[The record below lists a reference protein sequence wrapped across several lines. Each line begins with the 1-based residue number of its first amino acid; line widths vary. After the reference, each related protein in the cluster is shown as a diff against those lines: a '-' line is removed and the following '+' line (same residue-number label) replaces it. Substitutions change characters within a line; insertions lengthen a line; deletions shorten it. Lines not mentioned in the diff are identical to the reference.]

1 MHPCI
6 FHRRHLVLATF
17 VFFTST
23 QFVAASEE
31 PNLSKGQ
38 IEQFLLNAKVVRSR
52 HTSKGIT
59 SPWRLTL
66 SDGTLT
72 HDAAFQRIDEHRIKM
87 QLADGRIELNFVD
100 SYKYDIAAYRLAELL
115 GLDDMLPVTVER
127 NWQSNPGALSWWLPV
142 MMDEVERHKQKL
154 TPPDAD
160 AWNHQMY
167 KIRVL
172 DQLVY
177 DTDVNLTNVLI
188 GPDWKIWRIDF
199 TRAFRRNKD
208 PQHLDDLVRCERQLF
223 DKLKTLDENE
233 LTVKTK
239 GYLNKE
245 EVKALMARRDKI
257 VAYFQNLISEKG
269 EAEVLY

>member
-1 MHPCI
+1 MHPRI

-23 QFVAASEE
+23 QSVAASEE

-72 HDAAFQRIDEHRIKM
+72 HDAAFQKIDEHRNKM
-87 QLADGRIELNFVD
+87 QLADGRVELNFVD
-100 SYKYDIAAYRLAELL
+100 SYKYDIAAYRLSELL

-127 NWQSNPGALSWWLPV
+127 TWQGNPGALSWWLPV

-177 DTDVNLTNVLI
+177 DTDANLTNVLI
-188 GPDWKIWRIDF
+188 GPNWKIWRIDF

-208 PQHLDDLVRCERQLF
+208 PQHLDDLVRCDRQLF
-223 DKLKTLDENE
+223 DKLKTLNENE

-257 VAYFQNLISEKG
+257 LAYFQKLISEKG
-269 EAEVLY
+269 EAEALY

>member
-1 MHPCI
+1 MQGPILC
-6 FHRRHLVLATF
+6 RRNLLLPAFLILTSARF
-17 VFFTST
+17 V
-23 QFVAASEE
+23 VAFEE
-31 PNLSKGQ
+31 PNLDKKQ
-38 IEQFLLNAKVVRSR
+38 IEQFLLNAKVVHGR

-66 SDGTLT
+66 TDGTLT
-72 HDAAFQRIDEHRIKM
+72 HDAAFQKIDEHRNRM
-87 QLADGRIELNFVD
+87 QLSDGRIELNFVD
-100 SYKYDIAAYRLAELL
+100 SYRYDIAAYRLAELL
-115 GLDDMLPVTVER
+115 DLDDMLPVTVER
-127 NWQSNPGALSWWLPV
+127 KWEGNPGALSWWLPV

-188 GPDWKIWRIDF
+188 GHNWEIWRIDF
-199 TRAFRRNKD
+199 TRAFRLFKD
-208 PQHLDDLVRCERQLF
+208 PLHVNDLVRCDRMLF
-223 DKLKTLDENE
+223 GKLKTLDEHE
-233 LTVKTK
+233 LGMKTK
-239 GYLNKE
+239 GYLNKD
-245 EVKALMARRDKI
+245 EVKAVMARRDKI
-257 VAYFQNLISEKG
+257 VAYFQKLISENG

>member
-1 MHPCI
+1 MHATI
-6 FHRRHLVLATF
+6 LRRVNVALFAFAFLTPTHF
-17 VFFTST
+17 V
-23 QFVAASEE
+23 VASEE
-31 PNLSKGQ
+31 PSLDKEQ
-38 IEQFLLNAKVVRSR
+38 IEQFLLHAKVVASR

-72 HDAAFQRIDEHRIKM
+72 HDASFQKIDEHRIRM
-87 QLADGRIELNFVD
+87 QLSDGRIELNFVD

-127 NWQSNPGALSWWLPV
+127 KWQGNPGALSWWLPV
-142 MMDEVERHKQKL
+142 MMDEVERHKKKI
-154 TPPDAD
+154 TPPDPD

-167 KIRVL
+167 KVRVL

-188 GPDWKIWRIDF
+188 GHDWKIWRIDF
-199 TRAFRRNKD
+199 TRAFRLSKD
-208 PQHLDDLVRCERQLF
+208 PQHLDDLVQCDRQLF
-223 DKLKTLDENE
+223 DRLKTLDENA
-233 LTVKTK
+233 LTTRTK
-239 GYLNKE
+239 GYLTKD
-245 EVKALMARRDKI
+245 EVNAVMARRDKI
-257 VAYFQNLISEKG
+257 VGYFQKLISEKS